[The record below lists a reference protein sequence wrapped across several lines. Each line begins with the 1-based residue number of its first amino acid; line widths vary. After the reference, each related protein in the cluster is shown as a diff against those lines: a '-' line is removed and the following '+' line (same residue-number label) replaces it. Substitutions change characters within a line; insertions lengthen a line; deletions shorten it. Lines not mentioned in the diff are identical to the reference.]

1 MPQLMIIVA
10 SVRPG
15 RVGWPVGQ
23 WFSTVAERHGG
34 FEVRTVDLAE
44 LALPLMDEP
53 HHPRL
58 RQYQH
63 PYTRQWSQMVQAAD
77 AFVFVMP
84 EYNFGMS
91 APLKNA
97 LDYLYHEWHYKPVG
111 FVSYGGIS
119 GGLRA
124 VQMVKQV
131 VTALKMMPIPE
142 AVTVPFV
149 AQKIQDGRFIP
160 SPDIEQA
167 ANTMLDEL
175 QRWESALRALRV
187 QRTP

>member
-1 MPQLMIIVA
+1 
-10 SVRPG
+10 
-15 RVGWPVGQ
+15 
-23 WFSTVAERHGG
+23 
-34 FEVRTVDLAE
+34 
-44 LALPLMDEP
+44 
-53 HHPRL
+53 
-58 RQYQH
+58 
-63 PYTRQWSQMVQAAD
+63 MVQAAD